1 MLPDN
6 KDHEPAL
13 FRTHLRM
20 DRYRAQILILQ
31 SLVSI
36 VLSYQVLYTPETVLA
51 RPVQEILVLG
61 LLSLLGA
68 AFVLPVRLIETRAFT
83 VILLLID
90 TAITSSIIYATG
102 QQGSDL
108 YLAYFLI
115 ILISASMR
123 TLRIKIICSG
133 IIGTLYGVLLYVS
146 QGGVVFLEGHLIRIS
161 ILLIMGVVYSVLSD
175 SLEQERKGK
184 QNLID
189 EMSERRK
196 AEEALKDVN
205 HQKDEFLAMLAH
217 ELRNPLMAARTATAA
232 LRLTPSDKR
241 LHTILDR
248 NLGRLGELVDE
259 VLTAD
264 RLASN
269 VELERESLD
278 LGVVIQETVEDARA
292 AAESRD
298 VTVVVDVEPAL
309 PFAGDRRLLRSA
321 VGNLVSN
328 AIKFTRAGGTVHV
341 QGKGDDQF
349 VTVQVD
355 DHCGGLPP
363 GDPSKLFEPFVQRSA
378 DRSGLGL
385 GLAIVRQAVDA
396 HGGRIDVKDDPG
408 RGCTFTVVLPASP
421 PSPPPVRHRS

>member
-1 MLPDN
+1 VLDLGRFRDSMP
-6 KDHEPAL
+6 KDLCVRA
-13 FRTHLRM
+13 
-20 DRYRAQILILQ
+20 DRRYSLSFLGELLLSRRA
-31 SLVSI
+31 
-36 VLSYQVLYTPETVLA
+36 
-51 RPVQEILVLG
+51 EILDRWVTRIKWEQAPPG
-61 LLSLLGA
+61 LSRGELWDHLPHILDELRSVFRARDGHQVASPLPEESPAAMRHGTQRLRVGFDIEEVVREYGILAEILLDEVEAAGETLTMSEWRLA
-68 AFVLPVRLIETRAFT
+68 VKSINTGIADAVSGYIHRRDEEQQRQAGRHVAFV
-83 VILLLID
+83 
-90 TAITSSIIYATG
+90 
-102 QQGSDL
+102 
-108 YLAYFLI
+108 
-115 ILISASMR
+115 
-123 TLRIKIICSG
+123 
-133 IIGTLYGVLLYVS
+133 
-146 QGGVVFLEGHLIRIS
+146 
-161 ILLIMGVVYSVLSD
+161 
-175 SLEQERKGK
+175 
-184 QNLID
+184 
-189 EMSERRK
+189 
-196 AEEALKDVN
+196 
-205 HQKDEFLAMLAH
+205 AH

-363 GDPSKLFEPFVQRSA
+363 GDPAKLFEPFVQRSA